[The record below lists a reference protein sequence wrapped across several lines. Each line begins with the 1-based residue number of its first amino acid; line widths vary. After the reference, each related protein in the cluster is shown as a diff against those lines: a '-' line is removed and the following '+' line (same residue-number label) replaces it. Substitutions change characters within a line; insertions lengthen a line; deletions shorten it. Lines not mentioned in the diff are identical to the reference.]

1 MNLFYVQANGDT
13 FVRHI
18 HDVEPTRWDED
29 NFCRVAKLTPEQIE
43 QFGVHQ
49 LKLVTPPYYDPA
61 TQTREH
67 GDAVLIDGVW
77 TQNYVVSELDP
88 ELAAAKA
95 EAQWSVVRTERN
107 KLIANTDW
115 TQLPDAPLINTQTA
129 EWALYRQA
137 LRDITAQSDPF
148 NIEWPPSPSAGG

>member
-1 MNLFYVQANGDT
+1 MNLFYVQANGET

-67 GDAVLIDGVW
+67 GDAVLVDGVW

-88 ELAAAKA
+88 ELAAANT
-95 EAQWSVVRTERN
+95 EAQWAVVRTERN

-115 TQLPDAPLINTQTA
+115 TQLPDAALSNTQTA
-129 EWALYRQA
+129 QWALYRQA

-148 NIEWPPSPSAGG
+148 NIVWPVAP

>member
-1 MNLFYVQANGDT
+1 MNLFYVQADGDT

-43 QFGVHQ
+43 HYGLHQ

-67 GDAVLIDGVW
+67 GPALLIDGVW
-77 TQNYVVSELDP
+77 TQNYIVSDLDADAS
-88 ELAAAKA
+88 AATVG
-95 EAQWSVVRTERN
+95 AQWTVVRAERN
-107 KLIANTDW
+107 KLLADCDW
-115 TQLPDAPLINTQTA
+115 TQLPDASA
-129 EWALYRQA
+129 DAAAWAVYRQA
-137 LRDITAQSDPF
+137 LRDITDQSDPF
-148 NIEWPPSPSAGG
+148 NIQWPTMPAA

>member
-1 MNLFYVQANGDT
+1 MNLFYVQADGDT

-43 QFGVHQ
+43 HYGVHQ

-67 GDAVLIDGVW
+67 GPALLIDGVW
-77 TQNYVVSELDP
+77 TQNYTVSDLDADAS
-88 ELAAAKA
+88 AATVG
-95 EAQWSVVRTERN
+95 AQWTVIRAERN
-107 KLIANTDW
+107 MLLADCDW
-115 TQLPDAPLINTQTA
+115 TQLPDASA
-129 EWALYRQA
+129 DAAAWAVYRQA
-137 LRDITAQSDPF
+137 LRDITDQSDPF
-148 NIEWPPSPSAGG
+148 NIQWPTTPAA